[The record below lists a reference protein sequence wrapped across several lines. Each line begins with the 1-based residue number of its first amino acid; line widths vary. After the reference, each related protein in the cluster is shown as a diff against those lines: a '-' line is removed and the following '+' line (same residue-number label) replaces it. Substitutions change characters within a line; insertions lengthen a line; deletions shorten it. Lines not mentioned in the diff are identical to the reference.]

1 MEEFVK
7 FQSAY
12 SGQNDKIAKEFKR
25 KGESTYLD
33 HAGATLYSELQI
45 QNVFSELS
53 TNIYDNPHSMNLS
66 GKLTEDAVDLVRF
79 RILDHFNTNDQ
90 EYSIVFTSGAT
101 AALKTIAECFDYRD
115 SGTLAYLQHNHT
127 SVLGMRCFSEH
138 STEVKIEDAF
148 ETFSTNTIEEAATF
162 GGGNGLFVYPAQCNF
177 SGTKFPLSWIE
188 KVKRGKLNKLLKVP
202 CKQWYVVLDCAC
214 YVSTNELDLTLW
226 KPDFVCISFYK
237 LFGYP
242 TGLGALLVR
251 KTSEEVLVKKYFG
264 GGTVQMALSSQNI
277 MIPRKRLHER
287 FEDGTLPFLSILAV
301 KHGFDTIKRLDL
313 SFDLI
318 SKHVFNLAQYTY
330 RNLITMHHGNGQPV
344 AELYHDTVFDNR
356 SHQGGIVNFNLLR
369 PNGEYIGYS
378 EVLHMANLHHI
389 HLRTG
394 CFCNPGACQRSLKL
408 QTNEVVK
415 HYKAGHVC
423 GDQRDL
429 VDGYPTG
436 SVRISFGYMS
446 TKEEADKFLKMITTC
461 FVDLPMIRK
470 YPTNWKYINDH
481 YHRLFDNTD
490 VQNTTSMS
498 TRDSS
503 PQNSEGLIAI
513 NNTISSFDK
522 NNINTKGEKLGTLQQ
537 ILLYP
542 IKSCGAFSVSKSWEL
557 TPKGLKFD
565 REWMIVNS
573 SGVCLTQK
581 YNKRMCLLKPEID
594 CVKKKMKLKFKGFP
608 DADIQI
614 DELDEERKRYLCQS
628 KVCGDKVLG
637 WDCGD
642 EISDWLSECLEMPG
656 LRLLRQCD
664 SEEYSEKDSS
674 VNLSFANKAQYL
686 LINSAS
692 VSWLVDQIPEENF
705 VEHINTTILRFRPN
719 LVVDLGK
726 SFAENDA
733 EEFVV
738 GKLRFKV
745 VGNCTRCQMIC
756 INQETGE
763 SSKEPLATLSR
774 EFKGKVNFGIYLNLD
789 VKENVNITIGS
800 DILRT

>member
-1 MEEFVK
+1 MEEFLK
-7 FQSAY
+7 FESAY
-12 SGQNDKIAKEFKR
+12 SDQNNKIAKEFKR
-25 KGESTYLD
+25 KGENTYLD
-33 HAGATLYSELQI
+33 HAGATLYSEIQI
-45 QNVFSELS
+45 QNVFRELS
-53 TNIYDNPHSMNLS
+53 TNLYDNPHSMNMS
-66 GKLTEDAVDLVRF
+66 GKLTEDAVDLVRY

-90 EYSIVFTSGAT
+90 EYSVVFTSGAT

-115 SGTLAYLQHNHT
+115 NGTLAYLQHNHT

-138 STEVKIEDAF
+138 YTEVKIEDAF
-148 ETFSTNTIEEAATF
+148 ELYSTENIEEDASDS
-162 GGGNGLFVYPAQCNF
+162 GGNGLFVYPAQCNF

-188 KVKRGKLNKLLKVP
+188 KTKKRKLNKLLKAP

-214 YVSTNELDLTLW
+214 YVSTNELDLSLW

-242 TGLGALLVR
+242 TGLGALLVK

-264 GGTVQMALSSQNI
+264 GGTVQMALSSQNV
-277 MIPRKRLHER
+277 MIPRNRLYER

-301 KHGFDTIKRLDL
+301 KHGFDTINRLDL

-318 SKHVFNLAQYTY
+318 SKHVFSLAQYTY
-330 RNLITMHHGNGQPV
+330 RNLIMMHHANGQPV

-389 HLRTG
+389 HLRVG

-408 QTNEVVK
+408 QTNEVIK

-429 VDGYPTG
+429 IDGYPTG
-436 SVRISFGYMS
+436 SARISFGYMS
-446 TKEEADKFLKMITTC
+446 TKEEADKFLKMIETC
-461 FVDLPMIRK
+461 FVDLPMRQK
-470 YPTNWKYINDH
+470 YPRNWKHMNDH
-481 YHRLFDNTD
+481 YQRLFKISG
-490 VQNTTSMS
+490 VQNTT
-498 TRDSS
+498 TKPVRDSS
-503 PQNSEGLIAI
+503 TQSSKDIVV
-513 NNTISSFDK
+513 NNTVSNSDK
-522 NNINTKGEKLGTLQQ
+522 SKSNVKENKVGTLQQ

-542 IKSCGAFSVSKSWEL
+542 IKSCGAFSASESWEL

-581 YNKRMCLLKPEID
+581 YCKRMCLLKPEID
-594 CVKKKMKLKFKGFP
+594 CIKKRMKLKFKGFP
-608 DADIQI
+608 DAEIQI
-614 DELDEERKRYLCQS
+614 DELGEERKKYLCQS
-628 KVCGDKVLG
+628 KVCGDRVLG

-642 EISDWLSECLEMPG
+642 VISDWLSECLEIPG

-664 SEEYSEKDSS
+664 SDEYSEKDSTG
-674 VNLSFANKAQYL
+674 NLSFANKAQYL
-686 LINSAS
+686 LINSTS
-692 VSWLVDQIPEENF
+692 VSWLLDQIPEENF
-705 VEHINTTILRFRPN
+705 TEDINTTILRFRPN
-719 LVVDLGK
+719 FVVDLRK

-733 EEFVV
+733 DEFVI
-738 GKLRFKV
+738 GKLHFKV
-745 VGNCTRCQMIC
+745 AGNCTRCQMIC

-789 VKENVNITIGS
+789 VKEDVKITIGS
-800 DILRT
+800 DIIRK

>member
-1 MEEFVK
+1 MEQFLK
-7 FQSAY
+7 FESAY
-12 SGQNDKIAKEFKR
+12 LDQNDKIAKEFER
-25 KGESTYLD
+25 KGENTYLD
-33 HAGATLYSELQI
+33 HAGATLYSEQQI
-45 QNVFSELS
+45 QNVFLELS
-53 TNIYDNPHSMNLS
+53 SNIYDNPHSMNMS

-90 EYSIVFTSGAT
+90 EFSIVFTSGAT
-101 AALKTIAECFDYRD
+101 AALKTIAECFDYR
-115 SGTLAYLQHNHT
+115 GNGALAYLQHNHT
-127 SVLGMRCFSEH
+127 SVLGMRCFSE
-138 STEVKIEDAF
+138 SCTEVKIEDAF
-148 ETFSTNTIEEAATF
+148 EILSTDNTEEDSSCS
-162 GGGNGLFVYPAQCNF
+162 GGNGLFVYPAQCNF

-188 KVKRGKLNKLLKVP
+188 KAKSGKLNKLLKAP
-202 CKQWYVVLDCAC
+202 CNQWYVVLDCAC
-214 YVSTNELDLTLW
+214 YVSTNDLDLSLW
-226 KPDFVCISFYK
+226 KPDFVCVSFYK

-251 KTSEEVLVKKYFG
+251 KTSEEVLLKKYFG
-264 GGTVQMALSSQNI
+264 GGTVQMALSSQNV
-277 MIPRKRLHER
+277 MVPRNRLHER

-301 KHGFDTIKRLDL
+301 KHGFDTINRLDL
-313 SFDLI
+313 DFDLI
-318 SKHVFNLAQYTY
+318 SKHVFSLAQYTY
-330 RNLITMHHGNGQPV
+330 RNLVTMHHANGQPV

-369 PNGEYIGYS
+369 PTGEYIGYS

-389 HLRTG
+389 HSRTG

-408 QTNEVVK
+408 QTNEVIN

-446 TKEEADKFLKMITTC
+446 TKKEADKFLQMIETC
-461 FVDLPMIRK
+461 FIDLPMRRK
-470 YPTNWKYINDH
+470 YPKNWKHMNDH
-481 YHRLFDNTD
+481 YHQLFNYSE
-490 VQNTTSMS
+490 VQNTATKSA
-498 TRDSS
+498 RDSS
-503 PQNSEGLIAI
+503 TQNFEDLVV
-513 NNTISSFDK
+513 NDNTVRNFDRS
-522 NNINTKGEKLGTLQQ
+522 NTNVKETNVGTLQQ

-542 IKSCGAFSVSKSWEL
+542 IKSCGAFSALEKWEL
-557 TPKGLKFD
+557 TPKGLKYD

-581 YNKRMCLLKPEID
+581 YNKRMCLLKPEIN

-608 DADIQI
+608 DAEIQI
-614 DELDEERKRYLCQS
+614 DVLDEEKKKYLCQS
-628 KVCGDKVLG
+628 KVCGDRVLG

-642 EISDWLSECLEMPG
+642 EISDWLSECLGMPG

-664 SEEYSEKDSS
+664 SEECSDKDST

-692 VSWLVDQIPEENF
+692 VSWLMDQIPEKKF
-705 VEHINTTILRFRPN
+705 IEHINTTILRFRPN
-719 LVVDLGK
+719 FVVDLGK

-733 EEFVV
+733 DEFVI
-738 GKLRFKV
+738 GKLHFKV
-745 VGNCTRCQMIC
+745 AGNCTRCQMIC

-789 VKENVNITIGS
+789 LKGDVNIMIGS
-800 DILRT
+800 DVIRK